1 MTIINVD
8 VGDSEVLPPCVAE
21 VMTKC
26 MPCLSRFLRLK
37 PFLSLFGHFPLL
49 SAAAGLLTGTLL
61 CFGSCATPC
70 AHTHSFTVS
79 FTHTYTFCVCRNL
92 HGAKLLP
99 RSLFFLHLLFHLKLS
114 FQSVTAPQGRSHC
127 YLLCHKSTN
136 QDMEWITCQSFM

>member
-8 VGDSEVLPPCVAE
+8 VGDSEVLPPCVVE
-21 VMTKC
+21 VMTKR

-70 AHTHSFTVS
+70 AHTLIYSLFHTHIHILRVQESARCKTPPSFP
-79 FTHTYTFCVCRNL
+79 
-92 HGAKLLP
+92 LLP
-99 RSLFFLHLLFHLKLS
+99 PPPLS
-114 FQSVTAPQGRSHC
+114 PKTVFSVSHC
-127 YLLCHKSTN
+127 ATRQVTLLPALP
-136 QDMEWITCQSFM
+136 